1 MAVCPRATGAI
12 IRAGGDRPTGPSA
25 DSVRGTLGRA
35 RHDVKKP
42 RQEAGAWS
50 GPETEFIEAL
60 LLVLFPPHT
69 LTPPDG
75 RINSVSVFS
84 ARSDATSRPQCGR
97 RRCTDTELRRLVH
110 MLPLHC
116 GSCAFQSS
124 CPPITAHH
132 APMRTSNNHESRG
145 ISSPLRRG
153 NWGENAR
160 KDICFDICVA
170 PSPLPTPGDKSLILR
185 GENWRALR
193 ESNPCFRRER
203 AAS

>member
-25 DSVRGTLGRA
+25 DSVRGTLGQP

-50 GPETEFIEAL
+50 GPEAEFIEAL

-75 RINSVSVFS
+75 RIDSVSVFS
-84 ARSDATSRPQCGR
+84 ARSVATSRPQCGR

-116 GSCAFQSS
+116 GS
-124 CPPITAHH
+124 
-132 APMRTSNNHESRG
+132 TSGVIATYLKAGHVTVRG
-145 ISSPLRRG
+145 LTHRVDYWLSGSGRYRLR
-153 NWGENAR
+153 
-160 KDICFDICVA
+160 
-170 PSPLPTPGDKSLILR
+170 
-185 GENWRALR
+185 
-193 ESNPCFRRER
+193 
-203 AAS
+203 

>member
-75 RINSVSVFS
+75 RIDSVSVFS

-132 APMRTSNNHESRG
+132 APMRTSNNHESRARFPRHCGGG
-145 ISSPLRRG
+145 IGGKTPEKIFVSIFVSPR
-153 NWGENAR
+153 AR
-160 KDICFDICVA
+160 
-170 PSPLPTPGDKSLILR
+170 
-185 GENWRALR
+185 
-193 ESNPCFRRER
+193 FRPQEINH
-203 AAS
+203 